1 MRILLANPNTSVAV
15 TEAMA
20 VVAREAAGAGT
31 EIKPATARFGARVIG
46 TRSEMAV
53 AEHASLSL
61 LAAEADG
68 CDAVIIAASLDS
80 ALRAAREMLDVPVLG
95 LTESVLHVACLHGVL
110 FGAVTTSGRS
120 AATLREMI
128 ELYGLAGRCAGIGTL
143 ATTPLA
149 ILADPAA
156 MAVGVSEAVARL
168 AEQGADVVVLIGA
181 VMAGMPA
188 LVSAAVPVLEGVSCA
203 VVLAEAMVRLG
214 VAKGRGA
221 GLPAREV
228 VGLDPALAARFAG

>member
-1 MRILLANPNTSVAV
+1 MRILLANPNTSESV

-20 VVAREAAGAGT
+20 AVARRMASPGV

-68 CDAVIIAASLDS
+68 CDAVIIGASLDS
-80 ALRAAREMLDVPVLG
+80 ALRAAREMLAVPVLG
-95 LTESVLHVACLHGVL
+95 LTESVLHVACLHGVR

-149 ILADPAA
+149 ILADPGA
-156 MAVGVSEAVARL
+156 MAAAVGEAVAGL
-168 AEQGADVVVLIGA
+168 VEQGADVVVLIGA
-181 VMAGMPA
+181 VMADMPA
-188 LVSAAVPVLEGVSCA
+188 RVQADVPVLEGVSCA
-203 VVLAEAMVRLG
+203 VALAEAMVRLG
-214 VAKGRGA
+214 VKKGRGA
-221 GLPAREV
+221 GLPQRDV